1 MKHHL
6 YPTRDPIKNFFPLP
20 NELFHLKLSAG
31 EIAVYAYLMYREDR
45 RNYTC
50 VVSYREI
57 GAAVGMSKNTVS
69 KYVAKL
75 EERGLIETEHTHVI
89 TQDGKKGNGRLRYR
103 LLPIQI
109 AVDRHNADKLA
120 QLELETA
127 RYNLQKAQARR
138 DTLAGNLPSSQG
150 TTRGP
155 HRNPAERLRWGEE
168 ERRNERALPF
178 AAERGI

>member
-6 YPTRDPIKNFFPLP
+6 YPSRDPIKNFFPLP
-20 NELFHLKLSAG
+20 NELFHLKLCAG

-75 EERGLIETEHTHVI
+75 EERSLIETEPTHVI
-89 TQDGKKGNGRLRYR
+89 TQDGKKGNGKLRFE
-103 LLPIQI
+103 QI
-109 AVDRHNADKLA
+109 A
-120 QLELETA
+120 
-127 RYNLQKAQARR
+127 RR
-138 DTLAGNLPSSQG
+138 RVEDDDEWLN
-150 TTRGP
+150 
-155 HRNPAERLRWGEE
+155 
-168 ERRNERALPF
+168 
-178 AAERGI
+178 

>member
-6 YPTRDPIKNFFPLP
+6 YPPRDPIKNFFPLP
-20 NELFHLKLSAG
+20 NELFYLKLSAG

-75 EERGLIETEHTHVI
+75 EARKLIETEPTSVI
-89 TQDGKKGNGRLRYR
+89 TRDGLKGNGKLKYR
-103 LLPIQI
+103 ILPIQI

-120 QLELETA
+120 RLELETA
-127 RYNLQKAQARR
+127 RYNFQKAQARQ
-138 DTLAGNLPSSQG
+138 DALAGNFPLS
-150 TTRGP
+150 
-155 HRNPAERLRWGEE
+155 
-168 ERRNERALPF
+168 
-178 AAERGI
+178 

>member
-1 MKHHL
+1 MNHL
-6 YPTRDPIKNFFPLP
+6 YPPRDPITNFFPLP
-20 NELFHLKLSAG
+20 NELFHLELSAG

-75 EERGLIETEHTHVI
+75 EARGLIETEPTSVI
-89 TQDGKKGNGRLRYR
+89 TRDGLKGNGKLRYR
-103 LLPIQI
+103 ILPIQI
-109 AVDRHNADKLA
+109 AVDRHNADILA
-120 QLELETA
+120 RLELETA

-138 DTLAGNLPSSQG
+138 DALAGNLPPS
-150 TTRGP
+150 
-155 HRNPAERLRWGEE
+155 
-168 ERRNERALPF
+168 
-178 AAERGI
+178 

>member
-6 YPTRDPIKNFFPLP
+6 YPPRDPIKNFFPLP
-20 NELFHLKLSAG
+20 NELFYLRLSAG
-31 EIAVYAYLMYREDR
+31 EIAVYAYLMYRENRKD
-45 RNYTC
+45 YTC

-57 GAAVGMSKNTVS
+57 GKAVGMSKNTVS

-75 EERGLIETEHTHVI
+75 EARKLIETEPTSVI
-89 TQDGKKGNGRLRYR
+89 TRDGLKGNGKLKYKI
-103 LLPIQI
+103 LPIRI

-138 DTLAGNLPSSQG
+138 DALAGNLPPS
-150 TTRGP
+150 
-155 HRNPAERLRWGEE
+155 
-168 ERRNERALPF
+168 
-178 AAERGI
+178 